1 MTTTD
6 GGLFPEPEPTPVP
19 EQATAPAGADKR
31 FRAYHPDQPVLLPG
45 HLDEWVGEDDL
56 AQLISQIVDDVLDL
70 DDIYA
75 SYTSTK
81 GQPPYDPR
89 MMLKVLLL
97 GYATGIRS
105 SRAMENACRLRI
117 DFRMLTGGEVP
128 NFIAVNRFRQRH
140 RTALESLFG
149 QVLTVCR
156 QLGMASLATVAL
168 DGTKLRANAS
178 RHKAMSYSH
187 MGDKLA
193 AHDAEIAEIDAQL
206 AGFQDLAAEIFDEA
220 DAVDA
225 DEDDT
230 LGAAGRRDMPAE
242 LADQFAR
249 REKLRAANAK
259 ITRAKTQ
266 IEADARQAAR
276 VKAQDR
282 ARERD
287 RDGDNHGDD
296 DGRGTGAGMA
306 AETSEAVTPSPTQQ
320 RSFTDPEARI
330 MKTAGGAFNYCY
342 NAQAVVDADHQVIV
356 GIAVGTNPADS
367 TTLVDMVTDVH
378 DRVGV
383 PGQWLAD
390 AGYCSKK
397 NLAAVD
403 EIARECR
410 KQGQDTEFFIA
421 LNKSNEASK
430 VPDRP
435 VGRMPGQASLT
446 YRMGRKLKT
455 KPGRQVFSRRK
466 YIVEP
471 VFGQIQTRQGKQL
484 GLRGQAGARLEWS
497 LLATCHNLLKIFT
510 RCREQFQQMCAVL
523 GPRLV

>member
-1 MTTTD
+1 MSTLD
-6 GGLFPEPEPTPVP
+6 GGLFPEPEPTPVAG
-19 EQATAPAGADKR
+19 QATAPAGADKR

-45 HLDEWVGEDDL
+45 HLNDWVGEDDL

-70 DDIYA
+70 DEIYA

-128 NFIAVNRFRQRH
+128 NFIAFNRFRQRH

-178 RHKAMSYSH
+178 RHKAMSYAH
-187 MGDKLA
+187 MDAKLA

-206 AGFQDLAAEIFDEA
+206 AGFEALAAEIFDEA

-230 LGAAGRRDMPAE
+230 LGTAGRRDMPAE
-242 LADQFAR
+242 LADQAAR

-266 IEADARQAAR
+266 IEHDARQAAR
-276 VKAQDR
+276 VKAQDQ
-282 ARERD
+282 ARD
-287 RDGDNHGDD
+287 RDGGDHGDD
-296 DGRGTGAGMA
+296 DDQVTGAGMA
-306 AETSEAVTPSPTQQ
+306 AETSQAVTPSPSKQ

-367 TTLVDMVTDVH
+367 TTLVNMVTDVH

-383 PGQWLAD
+383 PDQWLAD

-403 EIARECR
+403 QIVRDCR
-410 KQGQDTEFFIA
+410 AQGQDTEFFIA
-421 LNKSNEASK
+421 LNPSNEAKK
-430 VPDRP
+430 VPDKP
-435 VGRMPGQASLT
+435 VGRIPGQASLT
-446 YRMGRKLKT
+446 YRMGRKLRT
-455 KPGRQVFSRRK
+455 KPGREVFSRRK

-471 VFGQIQTRQGKQL
+471 VFGQIQTRQGTQL

-510 RCREQFQQMCAVL
+510 RCRDKFQQMCATL
-523 GPRLV
+523 TPRVA